1 MRKQRGNLG
10 ATGRAPTVPSPRRP
24 ITLGRRERTHDMG
37 QALDQPSRTPF
48 RLPVR
53 GGPALEYRRTRCNW
67 PASGQPPRCAH
78 LSGLAPLRCAA
89 LGWGSRLARGRRK
102 CGGFITRSELAWRL
116 GWPPRCARSTALRC
130 AHRSPKSG
138 LLHCVSQ
145 RGWGSRLAGGRRKCG
160 GLITLSEFAW
170 RQWLLGSTGAACG
183 FLGE

>member
-116 GWPPRCARSTALRC
+116 GWPPRCARSTAFRAPPLPLILARSTALRC
-130 AHRSPKSG
+130 ARMGESA
-138 LLHCVSQ
+138 
-145 RGWGSRLAGGRRKCG
+145 WGRQA
-160 GLITLSEFAW
+160 EVW
-170 RQWLLGSTGAACG
+170 R
-183 FLGE
+183 E